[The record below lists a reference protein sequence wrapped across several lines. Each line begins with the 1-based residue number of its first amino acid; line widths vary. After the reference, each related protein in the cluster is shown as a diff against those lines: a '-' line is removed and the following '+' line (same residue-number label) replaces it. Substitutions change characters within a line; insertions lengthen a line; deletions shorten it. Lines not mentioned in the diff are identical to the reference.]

1 MKVNIG
7 PYTNWFGP
15 YQLAELLC
23 FWVKKVPDE
32 YGYKDKPEWVH
43 NFGTWLSEDKNGK
56 SSLLNDFF
64 LWIDGHKK
72 RKIKIHID
80 KYDTWSMDHTLA
92 HIILPM
98 LKQLRDT
105 KHGSPL
111 VDAEDV
117 SEELRMTGY
126 DDGSS
131 QFRLKFEDDEHYEKD
146 SWDITHRRW
155 EWVLNEMIFAFEH
168 LIDDSWEEAYRSGHI
183 DMEFV
188 PCEDNPK
195 LSQMVDGPNHTYKC
209 DYDGMKKVYD
219 RMDNGFRLFGK
230 YYRGLWD

>member
-1 MKVNIG
+1 MKINIG

-23 FWVKKVPDE
+23 FWAKKVPDE

-72 RKIKIHID
+72 RKIKIRID

-111 VDAEDV
+111 VDVEDV
-117 SEELRMTGY
+117 PEELRITGY

-131 QFRLKFEDDEHYEKD
+131 QFRLKFEDDEHYEKE
-146 SWDITHRRW
+146 SWEITHRRW

-183 DMEFV
+183 DMKFV